1 MTNTNLEL
9 AFTEEQSMVMDAAK
23 EFCRENSDIKTV
35 RALLSSELGFN
46 MEIWTKMVELG
57 WTGITIPE
65 SFGGTDL
72 GISALIPV
80 VESMGHYLLT
90 APLITSAIAA
100 QAILHCGTTE
110 LKDIWLSRLAKGCI
124 GTLAILENEDIGSA
138 VTMTAID
145 KGGKIELRGRKILV
159 SDAAAADFFLAL
171 CKFETDLVLVLVSSD
186 QIKSDCILERKL
198 IDETKRAGDI
208 DFNGVIVDANAMV
221 KVTPRSIKDLK
232 LIGALLHAAEATGC
246 CSATLDNIVSYLT
259 TRTQFGRLIGSYQA
273 LKHPTAEILIQ
284 MDSAKSLIYHAA
296 TLTSTSNFCIDM
308 EIACRMAKAQANDAL
323 LFAGDRA
330 VQFHGGMGFTYECD
344 AQLYI
349 RRAQWAQHQY
359 GDSQHHR
366 FHLAELLLKD

>member
-1 MTNTNLEL
+1 MKNTNLQL

-57 WTGITIPE
+57 WAGITIPE

-80 VESMGHYLLT
+80 VENMGRYLLT

-145 KGGKIELRGRKILV
+145 
-159 SDAAAADFFLAL
+159 
-171 CKFETDLVLVLVSSD
+171 
-186 QIKSDCILERKL
+186 
-198 IDETKRAGDI
+198 
-208 DFNGVIVDANAMV
+208 
-221 KVTPRSIKDLK
+221 
-232 LIGALLHAAEATGC
+232 
-246 CSATLDNIVSYLT
+246 
-259 TRTQFGRLIGSYQA
+259 
-273 LKHPTAEILIQ
+273 
-284 MDSAKSLIYHAA
+284 
-296 TLTSTSNFCIDM
+296 
-308 EIACRMAKAQANDAL
+308 
-323 LFAGDRA
+323 
-330 VQFHGGMGFTYECD
+330 
-344 AQLYI
+344 
-349 RRAQWAQHQY
+349 
-359 GDSQHHR
+359 
-366 FHLAELLLKD
+366 